1 MERVN
6 RKTGDEEIWII
17 ELSTGGGFPL
27 TSSPPAVK
35 HPLWS
40 PDGTRVA
47 FDRVGPSL
55 NSELFVGRSTGI
67 GDAERVITQFPSIDY
82 SSYDWSPDGRFI
94 LLGVQ
99 ESTTVGLSQNLWLL
113 PLDERR
119 ARPLLK
125 SAFNKTEGR
134 FSPDGRWLSYV
145 SDESGASQVYVQSFP
160 ELGFRAQVSVA
171 GGSQPRWRR
180 DGKELFY
187 LAADRKLMAVKV
199 RATPTSFEAGV
210 PVALFDLPNE
220 GSRYDVAADGQ
231 RFLIT
236 RGVRELGPSPMTVV
250 LNWMAGLKK

>member
-1 MERVN
+1 
-6 RKTGDEEIWII
+6 
-17 ELSTGGGFPL
+17 
-27 TSSPPAVK
+27 
-35 HPLWS
+35 
-40 PDGTRVA
+40 
-47 FDRVGPSL
+47 VGASL
-55 NSELFVGRSTGI
+55 NSELFVRSSTGI
-67 GDAERVITQFPSIDY
+67 GDAERVTTQLPNIDY
-82 SSYDWSPDGRFI
+82 SSYDWSADGRFI

-99 ESTTVGLSQNLWLL
+99 ERTTVGLSQNLWLL

-125 SAFNKTEGR
+125 SAFNKTEAR
-134 FSPDGRWLSYV
+134 FSPDVRWISYV

-160 ELGFRAQVSVA
+160 ELGLRSQVSVA

-210 PVALFDLPNE
+210 PVVLFDLPNE

-236 RGVRELGPSPMTVV
+236 RGVREAAPSPIIVV
-250 LNWMAGLKK
+250 LNWMAALKK